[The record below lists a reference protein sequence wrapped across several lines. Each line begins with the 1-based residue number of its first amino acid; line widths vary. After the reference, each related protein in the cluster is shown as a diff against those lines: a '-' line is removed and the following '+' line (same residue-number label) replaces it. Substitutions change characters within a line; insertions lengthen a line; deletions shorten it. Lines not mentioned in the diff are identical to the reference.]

1 MLKRSA
7 VRSGDAYVQ
16 LAGERS
22 VEKALSLNRKYLGS
36 RYIEGVLSA
45 GYLPSVISVMMIQ
58 SFYSDYI
65 YVTITMTTT
74 IVKYILQFSF

>member
-1 MLKRSA
+1 MLAFILDIHVHGGSSGVHLMLKRSA

-22 VEKALSLNRKYLGS
+22 VEKALSLNRKYLGH

-45 GYLPSVISVMMIQ
+45 GYLPSVISVKMMI
-58 SFYSDYI
+58 
-65 YVTITMTTT
+65 
-74 IVKYILQFSF
+74 